1 MLLYSLHLYQ
11 PLDIGCF
18 SVLKQAYSNLVRA
31 KIALGVH
38 YIDKP
43 LFLKLFFKAYT
54 KTFSSKNI
62 KSGFAATGL
71 VPLNPSQVL
80 AQLRVRVQTPSPLP
94 ALDPPS
100 STLPLKTLSNV
111 IELDCL

>member
-1 MLLYSLHLYQ
+1 M
-11 PLDIGCF
+11 
-18 SVLKQAYSNLVRA
+18 VRA

-43 LFLKLFFKAYT
+43 LFLKLFFEAYT

-62 KSGFAATGL
+62 TSSFAAAGL
-71 VPLNPSQVL
+71 VLLNLDQVL
-80 AQLRVRVQTPSPLP
+80 SWLQVRVQTPSPIP
-94 ALDPPS
+94 ALDQLP

-111 IELDCL
+111 IELDYL